1 MSEPLPESD
10 LKQHGWRRRY
20 ATSSTDQSGEG
31 RDLLRSFYIPALL
44 RAVRY
49 DRVAG
54 YFRSS
59 ALAAASR
66 GFTAILQ
73 REGTVRL
80 IAGCDLAPHDV
91 QAILDGNTNRLE
103 QHLEGEL
110 DKLDAEPEKVRRG
123 VELLAHM
130 IAKGRLEIRVAFR
143 KHAETG
149 EPILLDSSEDGYVHE
164 KWGIVTDG
172 FGQRLSFSG
181 SMNESAAALI
191 RNAEN

>member
-1 MSEPLPESD
+1 
-10 LKQHGWRRRY
+10 
-20 ATSSTDQSGEG
+20 
-31 RDLLRSFYIPALL
+31 
-44 RAVRY
+44 
-49 DRVAG
+49 
-54 YFRSS
+54 
-59 ALAAASR
+59 AASR

-91 QAILDGNTNRLE
+91 QAILDGNTSRLE

-130 IAKGRLEIRVAFR
+130 IANGRLEIRVAFR

-172 FGQRLSFSG
+172 FGHRLSF
-181 SMNESAAALI
+181 
-191 RNAEN
+191 